1 MLLPALGVDSKF
13 LKNSHGPCPICGGA
27 DRFRWDNQHDG
38 GGYICNSC
46 GAGDGFNLASKV
58 TGKPFVDIA
67 AEMERLLGVER
78 SIIPRAADPEEV
90 QQRNAMRR
98 LWEGSGSPSEGGL
111 VSGYLRARIGRPWPS
126 NALREHTGI
135 FSDGRRYPAMVA
147 KVVTHDD
154 RAVNLHLTLVT
165 EGGQKAPV
173 EKPRRVMPG
182 KLPDG
187 CAIRLS
193 PAAEVMGVAEGIET
207 ALSASIMSGVPV
219 WACINKTIL
228 AKWEPPKIARRI
240 LIFADNDANFSG
252 QAKAYHLA
260 NRLAVQ
266 HKLDVEVLIPPEIG
280 EDWNDVHR
288 PTMPKPSLR
297 LVK

>member
-1 MLLPALGVDSKF
+1 
-13 LKNSHGPCPICGGA
+13 
-27 DRFRWDNQHDG
+27 
-38 GGYICNSC
+38 
-46 GAGDGFNLASKV
+46 
-58 TGKPFVDIA
+58 
-67 AEMERLLGVER
+67 
-78 SIIPRAADPEEV
+78 
-90 QQRNAMRR
+90 
-98 LWEGSGSPSEGGL
+98 
-111 VSGYLRARIGRPWPS
+111 
-126 NALREHTGI
+126 
-135 FSDGRRYPAMVA
+135 MVA

-165 EGGQKAPV
+165 EGGQKASV

-207 ALSASIMSGVPV
+207 ALSASILYGVPV

-266 HKLDVEVLIPPEIG
+266 HKLDVEVLIPPEVG

-288 PTMPKPSLR
+288 STMPKPSLR